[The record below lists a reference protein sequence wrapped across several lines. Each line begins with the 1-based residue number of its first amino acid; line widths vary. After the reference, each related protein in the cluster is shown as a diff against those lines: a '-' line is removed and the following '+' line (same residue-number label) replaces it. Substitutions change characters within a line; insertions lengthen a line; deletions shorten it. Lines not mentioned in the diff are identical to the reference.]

1 MRIFISCR
9 RPPINSGIKEMKLPF
24 QTSLLFAPLAYAIH
38 HGEEH
43 LIFNFRAWRLRYFAD
58 NNQLSTEAV
67 LVILL
72 SISMVY
78 ILFHAT
84 IRNRVSAWMALVF
97 LMATQVHNAIF
108 HLGGTIIFRDFSPGL
123 ITALLLYVPVNV
135 LIMRSALDEGLASVK
150 TLWMLFLAGGVLFW
164 GFEIVGPLV
173 LLVGVVTTWAW
184 VLASARTARVSG

>member
-1 MRIFISCR
+1 MR
-9 RPPINSGIKEMKLPF
+9 LPF
-24 QTSLLFAPLAYAIH
+24 QTSLLLAPLAYAIH

-58 NNQLSTEAV
+58 NNALSTEAV
-67 LVILL
+67 LVILV
-72 SISMVY
+72 SVSMVY
-78 ILFHAT
+78 LLLHAT

-184 VLASARTARVSG
+184 VLVSARTARVSG